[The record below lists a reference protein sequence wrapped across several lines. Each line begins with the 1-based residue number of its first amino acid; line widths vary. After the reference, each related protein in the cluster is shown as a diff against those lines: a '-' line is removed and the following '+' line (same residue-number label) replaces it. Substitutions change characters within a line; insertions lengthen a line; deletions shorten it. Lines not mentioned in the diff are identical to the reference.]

1 MHENRHSA
9 LRKEIEMI
17 VRRPEFDFATSPR
30 NWMPA
35 NPAFGYELNGGSLIL
50 PYLEPY
56 LIRVMKQAK
65 DKLGGSDPDLDRE
78 IDLFNGQEANHYRLH
93 AGYNAML
100 RDRYDGLE
108 EIEEEIAADFARM
121 LREESLEWN
130 LGYSAGFETT
140 GMVTAE
146 LFFRAAPESLEGA
159 DPAVAGLWGWHLA
172 EEFEHR
178 CVAFD
183 VYQALVGD
191 WPMRVR
197 LFLYQS
203 RHLRGFG
210 SRAAKLMREQD
221 EARGIFHE
229 SPERVGSG
237 DSGAVPSAA
246 AQSAPAQARARGAQK
261 RLERKQALF
270 ALRRLAASL
279 SPWHEPRNAP
289 ALHEAEAF
297 LSEIAWT

>member
-1 MHENRHSA
+1 MSA
-9 LRKEIEMI
+9 ELSQTTPSANEMI
-17 VRRPEFDFATSPR
+17 VRRPEFDFQDSPH

-35 NPAFGYELNGGSLIL
+35 HPAFGYELNGGSLVL

-65 DKLGGSDPDLDRE
+65 DKLGGRDPRLARE

-93 AGYNAML
+93 AGYNALL
-100 RDRYDGLE
+100 RTRYEGLE
-108 EIEEEIAADFARM
+108 EIEAEIEADFARM

-146 LFFRAAPESLEGA
+146 LFFRGAPEALLGA

-178 CVAFD
+178 SVAFD
-183 VYQALVGD
+183 VYQALVGN
-191 WPMRVR
+191 WRERVR
-197 LFLYQS
+197 LFFYQS

-210 SRAAKLMREQD
+210 ARAAALMRDQD
-221 EARGIFHE
+221 EARGLLDHAELSSHAHKKI
-229 SPERVGSG
+229 G
-237 DSGAVPSAA
+237 
-246 AQSAPAQARARGAQK
+246 
-261 RLERKQALF
+261 RKQARFVIPRIATGL
-270 ALRRLAASL
+270 L
-279 SPWHEPRNAP
+279 PWHEPRNAP
-289 ALHEAEAF
+289 ALKEAEAF
-297 LSEIAWT
+297 LTEIAWT

>member
-1 MHENRHSA
+1 MTAETN
-9 LRKEIEMI
+9 LKEIEMV
-17 VRRPEFDFATSPR
+17 VRRPEFAFADSPH

-65 DKLGGSDPDLDRE
+65 DKLAGSNPRLARE

-100 RDRYDGLE
+100 RERYEGLE
-108 EIEEEIAADFARM
+108 EIEAEIEADFARM

-183 VYQALVGD
+183 VYQALVGH
-191 WPMRVR
+191 WRERVR
-197 LFLYQS
+197 MFLYQS

-210 SRAAKLMREQD
+210 TRAAQLMREQD
-221 EARGIFHE
+221 AARGLTPTTPTT
-229 SPERVGSG
+229 SVSR
-237 DSGAVPSAA
+237 
-246 AQSAPAQARARGAQK
+246 AQK
-261 RLERKQALF
+261 RIERKQALF
-270 ALRRLAASL
+270 AIRRIGVSL
-279 SPWHEPRNAP
+279 LPGHEPRNAP
-289 ALHEAEAF
+289 DLHEAEAF
-297 LSEIAWT
+297 LSDLAWT

>member
-1 MHENRHSA
+1 MSA
-9 LRKEIEMI
+9 EADRTLHNKIEII
-17 VRRPEFDFATSPR
+17 VRRPEFDFEDSPR

-35 NPAFGYELNGGSLIL
+35 HPAFGYELNGGSLIL

-65 DKLGGSDPDLDRE
+65 DKLGGRDPRLARE

-93 AGYNAML
+93 AGYNKML
-100 RDRYDGLE
+100 RTRYEGLE
-108 EIEEEIAADFARM
+108 EIEAEIESDFARM

-146 LFFRAAPESLEGA
+146 LFFRAAPEALVGA
-159 DPAVAGLWGWHLA
+159 DAAVSGLWGWHLA

-183 VYQALVGD
+183 VYQALVGS

-197 LFLYQS
+197 LFLHQS

-210 SRAAKLMREQD
+210 TRAAKLMREQD
-221 EARGIFHE
+221 EARGVFAAALH
-229 SPERVGSG
+229 PTH
-237 DSGAVPSAA
+237 SAA
-246 AQSAPAQARARGAQK
+246 ALHPPRTEKQLA
-261 RLERKQALF
+261 RKQAIF
-270 ALRRLAASL
+270 ALRRIAAGL